1 MEKKNFL
8 LAIGLTAIFILASF
22 TNVIGSNLDFRQG
35 KTRVSPLFTV
45 RAMQKLNKPVSNLMN
60 IQYIRKGEKIAFPM
74 KSSLDSLI
82 EKIRRVIRERPK
94 FLYKLL
100 NKIRE
105 DKNIMDIL
113 KKKNFQINSFDKDI
127 AQIMRNPKM
136 LKQCI
141 MYLSNGNVDSQS
153 LSTSNPIGCIIVIIA
168 MIPVLIVIA
177 TITIVTC
184 LVNGC
189 LEQLFENFIQ
199 NLEPSD

>member
-100 NKIRE
+100 NKIR
-105 DKNIMDIL
+105 
-113 KKKNFQINSFDKDI
+113 
-127 AQIMRNPKM
+127 
-136 LKQCI
+136 
-141 MYLSNGNVDSQS
+141 
-153 LSTSNPIGCIIVIIA
+153 
-168 MIPVLIVIA
+168 
-177 TITIVTC
+177 
-184 LVNGC
+184 
-189 LEQLFENFIQ
+189 
-199 NLEPSD
+199 